1 MNILL
6 CANHFTLLSIKRFIF
21 ELLDDAALGD
31 EALDQFEF
39 ESMQSSV
46 SSFMGKDNHKGL
58 SSVPEVKNKNKK
70 NDGKKEKKS
79 SPSKGGGGFGSK

>member
-1 MNILL
+1 ME
-6 CANHFTLLSIKRFIF
+6 RFIF
-21 ELLDDAALGD
+21 ELLDVAALGD

-58 SSVPEVKNKNKK
+58 SSIPEVKTKNKK
-70 NDGKKEKKS
+70 NEGKKEKKS
-79 SPSKGGGGFGSK
+79 SSSKGGGGFGSK